1 MPRLGEVHPSARSLT
16 GHGHDGGWRKRA
28 PPPLHGKSAALR
40 RHRGAR
46 SFARKQRSPGGGY
59 GALSVFTISSSS
71 SISAPLAPPLQNSN
85 HAAIAWSGSDA
96 AIRFDVS
103 PDCLIG
109 LKKAS
114 VPDEVVRAMMARVR
128 ESQKIPAP
136 TVLAD
141 SIANANQ
148 SLAKFEMDQPSA
160 IMPSL
165 GVRPSAVS
173 VNPMDKADAGTIRVS
188 PPNLN
193 QMAPVVPS
201 AEPGTYGLRSG
212 SVAGFGAAG
221 VAYSSG
227 VTGVHPTF
235 GGGLEVGLSRYFGV
249 FGEGGY
255 SRMLNE
261 SVTACY
267 YGCVSVTRKP
277 VWRTLLAAWN

>member
-1 MPRLGEVHPSARSLT
+1 MKLLALALSLVF
-16 GHGHDGGWRKRA
+16 G
-28 PPPLHGKSAALR
+28 
-40 RHRGAR
+40 
-46 SFARKQRSPGGGY
+46 
-59 GALSVFTISSSS
+59 GALGAQQRYITNDDVVRMSESGVSPDIIIKTI
-71 SISAPLAPPLQNSN
+71 A
-85 HAAIAWSGSDA
+85 DA

-103 PDCLIG
+103 PDYLIG

-136 TVLAD
+136 TVPAD
-141 SIANANQ
+141 PIANANQ
-148 SLAKFEMDQPSA
+148 SLAKFEMDQPPV

-165 GVRPSAVS
+165 GVRPSTVT
-173 VNPMDKADAGTIRVS
+173 VNPMDKADAGKIRVS

-249 FGEGGY
+249 FGEGGNRESQFGALCWRRGA
-255 SRMLNE
+255 SRQQSFSLRSLCEGRNGVW
-261 SVTACY
+261 SGVRLSSRLRRFDGGASDCC
-267 YGCVSVTRKP
+267 GCRASCVSQSSRRHRSTSLGP
-277 VWRTLLAAWN
+277 SFHW